1 MRRTA
6 RVLSAAALA
15 GAAVGLPAAAAFADP
30 ASEVTPGTASPGG
43 TVTVSVSCESTG
55 GPAPATIDA
64 TSQAFDEGTVK
75 LQRVAGDAR
84 QASGVTYRGTAR
96 IASATDLED
105 GGPAT
110 AGRDPAAAPDA
121 AAPQDTAIP
130 DATVPDATVPDASG
144 PDAAGP
150 DAVGPD
156 TVPTDAAAPDAL
168 GPDTVPTDAA
178 GSGDVPPDPA
188 APDAAAPGG
197 AAPDG
202 TALDG
207 TAPDGTAPDGAA
219 PDAVGPGAVP
229 PGSVT
234 ADSAWTVNGTCPAP
248 PGGRGAAW
256 SATFKVDLGAGG
268 TRRCAEKQH
277 PDGCGTAPVQR
288 GVRAGEGGTFTDSVP
303 ALVAGGVLIAGAL
316 GAAAHRL
323 RHRDSGAG
331 G

>member
-30 ASEVTPGTASPGG
+30 ASEVSPGTASPGG
-43 TVTVSVSCESTG
+43 SVTVSVSCESTG

-75 LQRVAGDAR
+75 LQRVAGDAQ

-110 AGRDPAAAPDA
+110 GGPATVGPDPAAPDA
-121 AAPQDTAIP
+121 ARPQDTAI
-130 DATVPDATVPDASG
+130 PDATVPDASG

-156 TVPTDAAAPDAL
+156 TVPTDAAAADAL

-178 GSGDVPPDPA
+178 GSGDVTPDPA
-188 APDAAAPGG
+188 APDAAVPDGSAPDG

-202 TALDG
+202 T
-207 TAPDGTAPDGAA
+207 A

-268 TRRCAEKQH
+268 TRRCAEKQRT
-277 PDGCGTAPVQR
+277 DGCGTAPVQR

-323 RHRDSGAG
+323 RHRDSGTG

>member
-30 ASEVTPGTASPGG
+30 ASEVSPGTASPGG
-43 TVTVSVSCESTG
+43 SVTVSVSCESTG

-75 LQRVAGDAR
+75 LQRVGGSAD
-84 QASGVTYRGTAR
+84 QAAGVTYRGTAR

-105 GGPAT
+105 GGPAPV
-110 AGRDPAAAPDA
+110 GPDPAAPDA
-121 AAPQDTAIP
+121 ATPQDTAIP
-130 DATVPDATVPDASG
+130 DAKAPDAKAPDTTG
-144 PDAAGP
+144 TDDLGP

-156 TVPTDAAAPDAL
+156 TVPTDAAAPDGL
-168 GPDTVPTDAA
+168 GPDTAPTDAA
-178 GSGDVPPDPA
+178 GPGDVPPDPA
-188 APDAAAPGG
+188 APDAAV
-197 AAPDG
+197 
-202 TALDG
+202 
-207 TAPDGTAPDGAA
+207 PDGTAPDGAA
-219 PDAVGPGAVP
+219 PDAVGPGAVPPGAVP

-268 TRRCAEKQH
+268 TRRCAEKQRT
-277 PDGCGTAPVQR
+277 DGCGTAPVQR

>member
-30 ASEVTPGTASPGG
+30 ASEVSPGTASPGG
-43 TVTVSVSCESTG
+43 SVTVSVSCESTG

-110 AGRDPAAAPDA
+110 VGPDPAAPDA
-121 AAPQDTAIP
+121 ATPQDTAIP
-130 DATVPDATVPDASG
+130 DATVPDASGPDASG
-144 PDAAGP
+144 PDAVGP

-188 APDAAAPGG
+188 APDAAV
-197 AAPDG
+197 PDG
-202 TALDG
+202 T
-207 TAPDGTAPDGAA
+207 A
-219 PDAVGPGAVP
+219 PDAVGPGAVG

-268 TRRCAEKQH
+268 THRCAGKQRT
-277 PDGCGTAPVQR
+277 DGCGTAPVQR

-316 GAAAHRL
+316 GATAHRL

>member
-15 GAAVGLPAAAAFADP
+15 GAAVGFPAAAAFADP
-30 ASEVTPGTASPGG
+30 ASEVSPGTASPGG

-55 GPAPATIDA
+55 GAAPTTIDA

-75 LQRVAGDAR
+75 LQRVAGDAQR
-84 QASGVTYRGTAR
+84 AAGVTYRGTAR

-110 AGRDPAAAPDA
+110 ADPAAPDA

-130 DATVPDATVPDASG
+130 DATAPDATAPN
-144 PDAAGP
+144 AAGP

-156 TVPTDAAAPDAL
+156 SVPTDAAAADAL
-168 GPDTVPTDAA
+168 GPETVPTVA
-178 GSGDVPPDPA
+178 GGPGDVPPDPA
-188 APDAAAPGG
+188 APDAAV
-197 AAPDG
+197 
-202 TALDG
+202 
-207 TAPDGTAPDGAA
+207 PDGTAPDGAAPDAAA

-256 SATFKVDLGAGG
+256 SATFKVDLGGG
-268 TRRCAEKQH
+268 TPRCAEKQRT
-277 PDGCGTAPVQR
+277 DGCGTAPVQR

>member
-43 TVTVSVSCESTG
+43 SVTVSVSCESTG

-84 QASGVTYRGTAR
+84 QSSGVTYRGTAR

-110 AGRDPAAAPDA
+110 VGRDPAAAPDA

-144 PDAAGP
+144 PDVAGP

-188 APDAAAPGG
+188 APDAAAP
-197 AAPDG
+197 
-202 TALDG
+202 DG
-207 TAPDGTAPDGAA
+207 TAPDGTAPDGAAPDGAA

-234 ADSAWTVNGTCPAP
+234 ADSAW
-248 PGGRGAAW
+248 AALVGIVAAGVW
-256 SATFKVDLGAGG
+256 ANAGG
-268 TRRCAEKQH
+268 IWGLPQ
-277 PDGCGTAPVQR
+277 
-288 GVRAGEGGTFTDSVP
+288 
-303 ALVAGGVLIAGAL
+303 ALILTG
-316 GAAAHRL
+316 
-323 RHRDSGAG
+323 
-331 G
+331 

>member
-1 MRRTA
+1 M
-6 RVLSAAALA
+6 
-15 GAAVGLPAAAAFADP
+15 
-30 ASEVTPGTASPGG
+30 
-43 TVTVSVSCESTG
+43 
-55 GPAPATIDA
+55 
-64 TSQAFDEGTVK
+64 
-75 LQRVAGDAR
+75 
-84 QASGVTYRGTAR
+84 
-96 IASATDLED
+96 
-105 GGPAT
+105 
-110 AGRDPAAAPDA
+110 
-121 AAPQDTAIP
+121 
-130 DATVPDATVPDASG
+130 PDATVPDASG

-156 TVPTDAAAPDAL
+156 TVPTDAAAADAL

-178 GSGDVPPDPA
+178 GSGDVTPDPA
-188 APDAAAPGG
+188 APDAAVP
-197 AAPDG
+197 
-202 TALDG
+202 DG
-207 TAPDGTAPDGAA
+207 TAPDGTA

-268 TRRCAEKQH
+268 TRRCAEKQRT
-277 PDGCGTAPVQR
+277 DGCGTAPVQR

-323 RHRDSGAG
+323 RHRDSGTG